1 MNARRTHQPR
11 RPLDGATPEA
21 TIAPAPTTFSSTYGP
36 LELRRYPRRS
46 IDSLQAFDSADEY
59 LLQGFAD
66 LLLPEGSRV
75 LVVND
80 TYGALALSLSRRY
93 VVVTWG
99 DSWLSHEG
107 MRMNATDNEADLTN
121 LTVLPSTDDPSG
133 AFDAVVARVPKT
145 LALFEDQLARIQGNI
160 AKGAVVVAGGML
172 KYLTRTANEL
182 LERYVGSVRPS
193 LGWRKA
199 RLLIA
204 VSEGKTGAVSPYPT
218 SYVLPNTKLRLWN
231 GANVFHR
238 EGLDHGTSA
247 LLAHVPADLEDACV
261 VDAGCGN
268 GVLGLLCALNNPSA
282 RVSFFD
288 ESYMAVGS
296 ARRNWAE
303 AFGVNES
310 DLLDGSS
317 PPFSADDDDTRPRD
331 VARARFVVGDGIY
344 GQPERSVHVV
354 LCNPPFHQNQL
365 VGDEAAWR
373 MFSDARRTLVVGG
386 ALRLVGN
393 RHLAYHSKLKR
404 LFGSVENIGATPK
417 FVVLEAVRG
426 AMRGQ
431 FSERA
436 Q

>member
-1 MNARRTHQPR
+1 MNARRTHPPR
-11 RPLDGATPEA
+11 RPLDGVTPEA
-21 TIAPAPTTFSSTYGP
+21 TVTAAPTTFSGSYGS
-36 LELRRYPRRS
+36 LELRRYPRRPV
-46 IDSLQAFDSADEY
+46 DALQAFDSADEY

-75 LVVND
+75 LVLND
-80 TYGALALSLSRRY
+80 TYGALALSLAQRHN
-93 VVVTWG
+93 VVTWG
-99 DSWLSHEG
+99 DSWLSHEA
-107 MRMNATDNEADLTN
+107 MRLNAVDNQLDAAAI
-121 LTVLPSTDDPSG
+121 TVLPSTDNPSG
-133 AFDAVVARVPKT
+133 MFDAVVGRVPKT
-145 LALFEDQLARIQGNI
+145 LALFEDQLARMQDNLG
-160 AKGAVVVAGGML
+160 KGAVVVAGGML

-182 LERYVGSVRPS
+182 LERYIGTVRPS

-199 RLLIA
+199 RLLLA
-204 VSEGKTGAVSPYPT
+204 SSEGKIGAASPYPT

-247 LLAHVPADLEDACV
+247 LLAHVPSDLEDACV

-268 GVLGLLCALNNPSA
+268 GVLGLVCALNNPSA
-282 RVSFFD
+282 RVTFFD

-317 PPFSADDDDTRPRD
+317 PPFSSDDDDTRPRD
-331 VARARFVVGDGIY
+331 VERARFVVGDGIA
-344 GQPERSVHVV
+344 GQPERSVHLV

-373 MFSDARRTLVVGG
+373 MFADARRSLVVGG

-417 FVVLEAVRG
+417 FVVLEAIRS
-426 AMRGQ
+426 AQRGQ
-431 FSERA
+431 FSGRS
-436 Q
+436 